1 MEWLLC
7 NCGLP
12 AGLEPGATD
21 SAPEEFDEGLEE
33 ERQDRR
39 DRRSRR
45 GDGTDRAERRERRR
59 RREGDRR
66 DGVKRDGSRRGGDL
80 RDGDKRDKPRR
91 RPSKELEKSVSFE
104 DESPV
109 GVEALNLQDRHAAKM
124 TASSPRARERW
135 ITGSWTATETI
146 KGPSPLLVETPQAQ
160 PSMKPSVSDAMRK
173 KKSALMRGNQNF
185 GPIAPPPRYGEP
197 PMWQATA
204 VAAPLTIDGARNF
217 RELLRTMRVDDLLRM
232 DSYRNSALAYF
243 ASRDCVKGCNLVL
256 RFADEKTR
264 VLLAARPNLYG
275 LTALDYAR
283 HHHRRG
289 SSIMA
294 VFRHYGVERCVY
306 KREEN

>member
-12 AGLEPGATD
+12 AGLEGSATD
-21 SAPEEFDEGLEE
+21 SSAPEDFDDALEV
-33 ERQDRR
+33 ERQE
-39 DRRSRR
+39 RRSRC
-45 GDGTDRAERRERRR
+45 DGTDRERRR
-59 RREGDRR
+59 RRRRDGDRR
-66 DGVKRDGSRRGGDL
+66 
-80 RDGDKRDKPRR
+80 DKRDKPRR
-91 RPSKELEKSVSFE
+91 RPSKDLEKSVSFE

-109 GVEALNLQDRHAAKM
+109 GVEALQLSSDAAR

-135 ITGSWTATETI
+135 ITGSWTAKVSK

-160 PSMKPSVSDAMRK
+160 PSMKPSVSDGMRRK
-173 KKSALMRGNQNF
+173 KYLATKSIMKGNQSF
-185 GPIAPPPRYGEP
+185 GPITPPPRSGEP

-217 RELLRTMRVDDLLRM
+217 RELLCTMRVDDLLRM

-294 VFRHYGVERCVY
+294 VFRHYGADRCVY

>member
-12 AGLEPGATD
+12 AGLEGGATD
-21 SAPEEFDEGLEE
+21 SAPEELDDTLEV
-33 ERQDRR
+33 ERQE
-39 DRRSRR
+39 RRSRR
-45 GDGTDRAERRERRR
+45 GDGADRAERRERRR
-59 RREGDRR
+59 RREGSRR
-66 DGVKRDGSRRGGDL
+66 DKRDGDR
-80 RDGDKRDKPRR
+80 RDKPRR
-91 RPSKELEKSVSFE
+91 RPSKDLEKSVSFE

-124 TASSPRARERW
+124 TVSSPRARERW
-135 ITGSWTATETI
+135 ITGSWTATVTK

-160 PSMKPSVSDAMRK
+160 PSMKPSVSDAVRRK
-173 KKSALMRGNQNF
+173 KYLATKSIMKGNQNF
-185 GPIAPPPRYGEP
+185 GPITPPPRYGEP

-283 HHHRRG
+283 NHHRRG

>member
-12 AGLEPGATD
+12 AGLEGSATD
-21 SAPEEFDEGLEE
+21 SSAPEELDDTLEV
-33 ERQDRR
+33 ERQE
-39 DRRSRR
+39 RRSRR
-45 GDGTDRAERRERRR
+45 GDGDRERRR
-59 RREGDRR
+59 RRRRDGDRR
-66 DGVKRDGSRRGGDL
+66 
-80 RDGDKRDKPRR
+80 DKRDKPRR
-91 RPSKELEKSVSFE
+91 RPSKDLEKSVSFE

-160 PSMKPSVSDAMRK
+160 PSMKPSVSDAMRRK
-173 KKSALMRGNQNF
+173 KYLATKTLMKGNQNF
-185 GPIAPPPRYGEP
+185 GPITPPPRSGEP

-294 VFRHYGVERCVY
+294 VFRHYGTDRGVY

>member
-12 AGLEPGATD
+12 AGLEGSATD
-21 SAPEEFDEGLEE
+21 SSAPEELDDTLEV
-33 ERQDRR
+33 ERQE
-39 DRRSRR
+39 RRSRR
-45 GDGTDRAERRERRR
+45 GDGDRERRR
-59 RREGDRR
+59 RRRRDGDRR
-66 DGVKRDGSRRGGDL
+66 
-80 RDGDKRDKPRR
+80 DKRDKPRR
-91 RPSKELEKSVSFE
+91 RPSKDLEKSVSFE

-109 GVEALNLQDRHAAKM
+109 GVEALQLSSDAAR

-135 ITGSWTATETI
+135 ITGSWTVAPKK

-160 PSMKPSVSDAMRK
+160 PSFKPSVSDGMRRK
-173 KKSALMRGNQNF
+173 KYLATKSIMKGNQNF
-185 GPIAPPPRYGEP
+185 GPITPPPRSGEP

-217 RELLRTMRVDDLLRM
+217 RELLKTMRVDDLLRM

-256 RFADEKTR
+256 RFADEQTR
-264 VLLAARPNLYG
+264 ALLAARPNLYG

-294 VFRHYGVERCVY
+294 VFRHYGADRCVY

>member
-12 AGLEPGATD
+12 AGLEGSATD
-21 SAPEEFDEGLEE
+21 SSAPEELDDTLEV
-33 ERQDRR
+33 ERQE
-39 DRRSRR
+39 RRSRR
-45 GDGTDRAERRERRR
+45 GDGDRERRR
-59 RREGDRR
+59 RRRRDGDRR
-66 DGVKRDGSRRGGDL
+66 
-80 RDGDKRDKPRR
+80 DKRDKPRR
-91 RPSKELEKSVSFE
+91 RPSKDLEKSVSFE

-109 GVEALNLQDRHAAKM
+109 GVEALNLQDRRAAEKA
-124 TASSPRARERW
+124 ASSPRARERW
-135 ITGSWTATETI
+135 ITGSWTAKVSK

-160 PSMKPSVSDAMRK
+160 PSMTPSVGDAMRRK
-173 KKSALMRGNQNF
+173 KYLATKSIMKGNQNF
-185 GPIAPPPRYGEP
+185 APITPPPRSGEP
-197 PMWQATA
+197 PMWQTTA

-217 RELLRTMRVDDLLRM
+217 RELLKTMRVDDLLRM

-243 ASRDCVKGCNLVL
+243 ASRDCEKGCNLVL
-256 RFADEKTR
+256 RFADENTR
-264 VLLAARPNLYG
+264 ALLAARPNLYG

-294 VFRHYGVERCVY
+294 VFRHYGADRCVY

>member
-12 AGLEPGATD
+12 AGLEGSATD
-21 SAPEEFDEGLEE
+21 SSAPEELDDTLEV
-33 ERQDRR
+33 ERQE
-39 DRRSRR
+39 RRSRR
-45 GDGTDRAERRERRR
+45 GDGDRERRR
-59 RREGDRR
+59 RRRRDGDRR
-66 DGVKRDGSRRGGDL
+66 
-80 RDGDKRDKPRR
+80 DKRDKPRR
-91 RPSKELEKSVSFE
+91 RPSKDLEKSVSFE

-109 GVEALNLQDRHAAKM
+109 GVEALQLSSDAAR

-135 ITGSWTATETI
+135 ITGSWTVAPKK

-160 PSMKPSVSDAMRK
+160 PSMKPSVSDGMRRK
-173 KKSALMRGNQNF
+173 KYLATKTLMKGNQNF
-185 GPIAPPPRYGEP
+185 GPITPPPRSGEP

-217 RELLRTMRVDDLLRM
+217 RELLKTMRVDDLLRM

-256 RFADEKTR
+256 RFADENSR
-264 VLLAARPNLYG
+264 ALLAARPNLYG

-294 VFRHYGVERCVY
+294 VFRHYGADRCVY

>member
-12 AGLEPGATD
+12 AGLEGSATD
-21 SAPEEFDEGLEE
+21 SSAPEELDDTLEV
-33 ERQDRR
+33 ERQE
-39 DRRSRR
+39 RRSRR
-45 GDGTDRAERRERRR
+45 GDGDRERRRERRR
-59 RREGDRR
+59 RRN
-66 DGVKRDGSRRGGDL
+66 
-80 RDGDKRDKPRR
+80 GDKRDKPRR
-91 RPSKELEKSVSFE
+91 RPSKDLEKSVSFE

-109 GVEALNLQDRHAAKM
+109 GVEALQLSSDAAR

-135 ITGSWTATETI
+135 ITGSWTVSPKK

-160 PSMKPSVSDAMRK
+160 PSMKPSVGDGMRRK
-173 KKSALMRGNQNF
+173 KYLATKTLMKGNQNF
-185 GPIAPPPRYGEP
+185 GPITPPPRSGEP
-197 PMWQATA
+197 PTWQATA

-217 RELLRTMRVDDLLRM
+217 RELLKTMRVDDLLRM

-256 RFADEKTR
+256 RFADEQTR
-264 VLLAARPNLYG
+264 ALLAARPNLYG

-294 VFRHYGVERCVY
+294 VFRHYGADRCVY

>member
-12 AGLEPGATD
+12 AGLEGSATD
-21 SAPEEFDEGLEE
+21 SSAPEELDDTLEV
-33 ERQDRR
+33 ERQE
-39 DRRSRR
+39 RRSRR
-45 GDGTDRAERRERRR
+45 GDGDRERRRERRR
-59 RREGDRR
+59 RRN
-66 DGVKRDGSRRGGDL
+66 
-80 RDGDKRDKPRR
+80 GDKRDKPRR
-91 RPSKELEKSVSFE
+91 RPSKDLEKSVSFE

-109 GVEALNLQDRHAAKM
+109 GVEALQLSSDAAR

-135 ITGSWTATETI
+135 ITGSWTVSPKK

-160 PSMKPSVSDAMRK
+160 PAMKPSVSDAMRRK
-173 KKSALMRGNQNF
+173 KYNATKGLMKGNQDF
-185 GPIAPPPRYGEP
+185 GPITPPPRSGEP

-217 RELLRTMRVDDLLRM
+217 RELLITMRVDDLLRM

-243 ASRDCVKGCNLVL
+243 ASRDCEKGCNLVL
-256 RFADEKTR
+256 RFADEQTR
-264 VLLAARPNLYG
+264 ALLAARPNLYG

-294 VFRHYGVERCVY
+294 VFRHYGADRCVY
-306 KREEN
+306 KREAN

>member
-12 AGLEPGATD
+12 AGLEGGAAD
-21 SAPEEFDEGLEE
+21 SAPEELDDSLEV
-33 ERQDRR
+33 ERQERR
-39 DRRSRR
+39 ERRRR
-45 GDGTDRAERRERRR
+45 GDGERRERRR
-59 RREGDRR
+59 RRDGDRR
-66 DGVKRDGSRRGGDL
+66 DGVKRDGS
-80 RDGDKRDKPRR
+80 KRDKPRR
-91 RPSKELEKSVSFE
+91 RPSKDLEKSVSFE

-135 ITGSWTATETI
+135 ITGSWTATVTK

-160 PSMKPSVSDAMRK
+160 PSMKPSVSDAVRRK
-173 KKSALMRGNQNF
+173 KYLATKSIMKGNQNF
-185 GPIAPPPRYGEP
+185 GPITPPPRYGEP

-204 VAAPLTIDGARNF
+204 VAAPLTVDGARNF

-294 VFRHYGVERCVY
+294 VFRHYGTDRCVY

>member
-12 AGLEPGATD
+12 AGLEGSATD
-21 SAPEEFDEGLEE
+21 SSAPEELDDTLEV
-33 ERQDRR
+33 ERQE
-39 DRRSRR
+39 RRSRR
-45 GDGTDRAERRERRR
+45 GDGDRERRR
-59 RREGDRR
+59 RRRRDGDRR
-66 DGVKRDGSRRGGDL
+66 
-80 RDGDKRDKPRR
+80 DKRDKPRR
-91 RPSKELEKSVSFE
+91 RPSKDLEKSVSFE

-109 GVEALNLQDRHAAKM
+109 GVEALNLQDRRAAEKA
-124 TASSPRARERW
+124 ASSPRARERW
-135 ITGSWTATETI
+135 ITGSWTVSPKK
-146 KGPSPLLVETPQAQ
+146 KGPSPLLVETPQAP
-160 PSMKPSVSDAMRK
+160 PSMKPSVSDGMRRK
-173 KKSALMRGNQNF
+173 KYLATKSIMKGNQSF
-185 GPIAPPPRYGEP
+185 GPITPPPRYGEP

-217 RELLRTMRVDDLLRM
+217 RELLKTMRVDDLLRM

-256 RFADEKTR
+256 RFADEQTR
-264 VLLAARPNLYG
+264 ALLAARPNLYG

-294 VFRHYGVERCVY
+294 VFRHYGADRCVY

>member
-12 AGLEPGATD
+12 AGLEGSATD
-21 SAPEEFDEGLEE
+21 SSAPEELDDTLEV
-33 ERQDRR
+33 ERQE
-39 DRRSRR
+39 RRSRR
-45 GDGTDRAERRERRR
+45 GDGDRERRR
-59 RREGDRR
+59 RRRRDGDRR
-66 DGVKRDGSRRGGDL
+66 
-80 RDGDKRDKPRR
+80 DKRDKPRR
-91 RPSKELEKSVSFE
+91 RPSKDLEKSVSFE

-109 GVEALNLQDRHAAKM
+109 GVEALQLSSDAAR

-135 ITGSWTATETI
+135 ITGSWTVSPKK

-160 PSMKPSVSDAMRK
+160 PSMKPSVSDGMRRK
-173 KKSALMRGNQNF
+173 KYLATKSIMKGNQSF
-185 GPIAPPPRYGEP
+185 GPIAPPPRSGEP

-217 RELLRTMRVDDLLRM
+217 RELLITMRVDDLLRM

-243 ASRDCVKGCNLVL
+243 ASRDCEKGCNLVL
-256 RFADEKTR
+256 RFADENAR
-264 VLLAARPNLYG
+264 ALLAARPNLYG

-294 VFRHYGVERCVY
+294 VFRHYGADRCVY

>member
-12 AGLEPGATD
+12 AGLEGSATD
-21 SAPEEFDEGLEE
+21 SSAPEELDDTLEV
-33 ERQDRR
+33 ERQE
-39 DRRSRR
+39 RRSRR
-45 GDGTDRAERRERRR
+45 GDGDRERRR
-59 RREGDRR
+59 RRRRDGDRR
-66 DGVKRDGSRRGGDL
+66 
-80 RDGDKRDKPRR
+80 DKRDKPRR
-91 RPSKELEKSVSFE
+91 RPSKDLEKSVSFE

-109 GVEALNLQDRHAAKM
+109 GVEALQLSSDAAR

-135 ITGSWTATETI
+135 ITGSWTVAPKK

-160 PSMKPSVSDAMRK
+160 PSMKPSVSDGMRRK
-173 KKSALMRGNQNF
+173 KYLATKSLMKGSQSF
-185 GPIAPPPRYGEP
+185 GPITPPPRSGEP

-217 RELLRTMRVDDLLRM
+217 RELLKTMRVDDLLRM

-243 ASRDCVKGCNLVL
+243 ASRDCEKGCNLVL
-256 RFADEKTR
+256 RFADENTR
-264 VLLAARPNLYG
+264 ALLAARPNLYG

-294 VFRHYGVERCVY
+294 VFRHYGADRCVY

>member
-1 MEWLLC
+1 MDHRELDGHGYKEGALSII
-7 NCGLP
+7 GGD
-12 AGLEPGATD
+12 AAGAT
-21 SAPEEFDEGLEE
+21 FDE
-33 ERQDRR
+33 
-39 DRRSRR
+39 
-45 GDGTDRAERRERRR
+45 AVRERR
-59 RREGDRR
+59 
-66 DGVKRDGSRRGGDL
+66 
-80 RDGDKRDKPRR
+80 
-91 RPSKELEKSVSFE
+91 
-104 DESPV
+104 
-109 GVEALNLQDRHAAKM
+109 
-124 TASSPRARERW
+124 
-135 ITGSWTATETI
+135 
-146 KGPSPLLVETPQAQ
+146 
-160 PSMKPSVSDAMRK
+160 DARK
-173 KKSALMRGNQNF
+173 KYLATKSLMKGNQNF
-185 GPIAPPPRYGEP
+185 GPITPPPRYGEP

-294 VFRHYGVERCVY
+294 VFRHYGADRCVY

>member
-1 MEWLLC
+1 MEWMLC

-12 AGLEPGATD
+12 AGLEGSATD
-21 SAPEEFDEGLEE
+21 SAPGELDDDALEV
-33 ERQDRR
+33 ERQE
-39 DRRSRR
+39 RRSRR
-45 GDGTDRAERRERRR
+45 DGADRERRR
-59 RREGDRR
+59 RRR
-66 DGVKRDGSRRGGDL
+66 RDGSR

-91 RPSKELEKSVSFE
+91 RPSKDLEKSVSFE

-109 GVEALNLQDRHAAKM
+109 GVEALQLTSDAAR

-135 ITGSWTATETI
+135 ITGSWTVAPKK

-160 PSMKPSVSDAMRK
+160 PSMKPSVSDAMRRK
-173 KKSALMRGNQNF
+173 KYLATKSIMKGNQNF
-185 GPIAPPPRYGEP
+185 GPITPPPRSGEP

-217 RELLRTMRVDDLLRM
+217 RELLITMRVDDLLRM

-243 ASRDCVKGCNLVL
+243 ASRDCEKGCNLVL
-256 RFADEKTR
+256 RFADENTR
-264 VLLAARPNLYG
+264 ALLAARPNLYG

-294 VFRHYGVERCVY
+294 VFRHYGADRCVY

>member
-12 AGLEPGATD
+12 AGLEGSATD
-21 SAPEEFDEGLEE
+21 SSAPEELDDTLEV
-33 ERQDRR
+33 ERQE
-39 DRRSRR
+39 RRSRR
-45 GDGTDRAERRERRR
+45 GDGDRERRR
-59 RREGDRR
+59 RRRRDGDRR
-66 DGVKRDGSRRGGDL
+66 
-80 RDGDKRDKPRR
+80 DKRDKPRR
-91 RPSKELEKSVSFE
+91 RPSKDLEKSVSFE

-109 GVEALNLQDRHAAKM
+109 GVEALQLSSDAAR

-135 ITGSWTATETI
+135 ITGSWTVSPKK

-160 PSMKPSVSDAMRK
+160 PSMKPSVGDGMRRK
-173 KKSALMRGNQNF
+173 KYLATKTLMKGNQNF
-185 GPIAPPPRYGEP
+185 GPITPPPRSGEP

-256 RFADEKTR
+256 RFADENAR
-264 VLLAARPNLYG
+264 GLLAARPNLYG

-294 VFRHYGVERCVY
+294 GFRHYGADRCVY

>member
-12 AGLEPGATD
+12 AGLEGSATD
-21 SAPEEFDEGLEE
+21 SSAPEELDDTLEV
-33 ERQDRR
+33 ERQE
-39 DRRSRR
+39 RRSRR
-45 GDGTDRAERRERRR
+45 GDGDRERRRERRR
-59 RREGDRR
+59 RRN
-66 DGVKRDGSRRGGDL
+66 
-80 RDGDKRDKPRR
+80 GDKRDKPRR
-91 RPSKELEKSVSFE
+91 RPSKDLEKSVSFE

-109 GVEALNLQDRHAAKM
+109 GVEALNLQDRRAAEKA
-124 TASSPRARERW
+124 ASSPRARERW
-135 ITGSWTATETI
+135 ITGSWTVSPKK
-146 KGPSPLLVETPQAQ
+146 KGPSPLLVETPQAP
-160 PSMKPSVSDAMRK
+160 PSMKPSVSDGMRRK
-173 KKSALMRGNQNF
+173 KYLATKSIMKGNQSF
-185 GPIAPPPRYGEP
+185 GPITPPPRYGEP

-217 RELLRTMRVDDLLRM
+217 RELLKTMRVDDLLRM

-256 RFADEKTR
+256 RFADEQTR
-264 VLLAARPNLYG
+264 ALLAARPNLYG

-294 VFRHYGVERCVY
+294 VFRHYGADRCVY

>member
-12 AGLEPGATD
+12 AGLEGSATD
-21 SAPEEFDEGLEE
+21 SSAPEELDDTLEV
-33 ERQDRR
+33 ERQE
-39 DRRSRR
+39 RRSRR
-45 GDGTDRAERRERRR
+45 DGADRERRR
-59 RREGDRR
+59 RRRRDGDRR
-66 DGVKRDGSRRGGDL
+66 
-80 RDGDKRDKPRR
+80 DKRDKPRR
-91 RPSKELEKSVSFE
+91 RPSKDLEKSVSFE

-109 GVEALNLQDRHAAKM
+109 GVEALNLQDRRAAEKA
-124 TASSPRARERW
+124 ASSPRARERW
-135 ITGSWTATETI
+135 ITGSWTVSPKK
-146 KGPSPLLVETPQAQ
+146 KGPSPLLVETPQAP
-160 PSMKPSVSDAMRK
+160 PSMKPSVSDGMRRK
-173 KKSALMRGNQNF
+173 KYLATKSIMKGNQSF
-185 GPIAPPPRYGEP
+185 GPITPPPRYGEP

-217 RELLRTMRVDDLLRM
+217 RELLKTMRVDDLLRM

-256 RFADEKTR
+256 RFADEQTR
-264 VLLAARPNLYG
+264 ALLAARPNLYG

-294 VFRHYGVERCVY
+294 VFRHYGADRCVY

>member
-12 AGLEPGATD
+12 AGLEGSATD
-21 SAPEEFDEGLEE
+21 SSAPEELDDTLEV
-33 ERQDRR
+33 ERQE
-39 DRRSRR
+39 RRSRR
-45 GDGTDRAERRERRR
+45 GDGDRERRR
-59 RREGDRR
+59 RRRRDGDRR
-66 DGVKRDGSRRGGDL
+66 
-80 RDGDKRDKPRR
+80 DKRDKPRR
-91 RPSKELEKSVSFE
+91 RPSKDLEKSVSFE

-109 GVEALNLQDRHAAKM
+109 GVEALQLSSDAAR

-135 ITGSWTATETI
+135 ITGSWTAKVSK

-160 PSMKPSVSDAMRK
+160 PSMTPSVSDAMRRK
-173 KKSALMRGNQNF
+173 KFNATKGLMKGNQNF
-185 GPIAPPPRYGEP
+185 GPITPPPRYGEP

-256 RFADEKTR
+256 RFADENAR
-264 VLLAARPNLYG
+264 GLLAARPNLYG

-283 HHHRRG
+283 HHPRRG

>member
-12 AGLEPGATD
+12 AGLEGSATD
-21 SAPEEFDEGLEE
+21 SAPGELDDDALEV
-33 ERQDRR
+33 ERQE
-39 DRRSRR
+39 RRSRR
-45 GDGTDRAERRERRR
+45 GDGADRAERRERRR
-59 RREGDRR
+59 RREG
-66 DGVKRDGSRRGGDL
+66 SRR
-80 RDGDKRDKPRR
+80 GDKRDKPRR
-91 RPSKELEKSVSFE
+91 RPSPKDLEKSVSFE

-109 GVEALNLQDRHAAKM
+109 GVEALQLSSDAAR

-135 ITGSWTATETI
+135 ITGSWTAKVSK

-160 PSMKPSVSDAMRK
+160 PSMKPSVSDAMRRK
-173 KKSALMRGNQNF
+173 KYLATKGLMKGNQDF
-185 GPIAPPPRYGEP
+185 GPITPPPRYGEP

>member
-12 AGLEPGATD
+12 AGLEGSATD
-21 SAPEEFDEGLEE
+21 SSAPEELDDTLEV
-33 ERQDRR
+33 ERQE
-39 DRRSRR
+39 RRSRR
-45 GDGTDRAERRERRR
+45 GDGDRERRR
-59 RREGDRR
+59 RRRRDGDRR
-66 DGVKRDGSRRGGDL
+66 
-80 RDGDKRDKPRR
+80 DKRDKPRR
-91 RPSKELEKSVSFE
+91 RPSKDLEKSVSFE

-109 GVEALNLQDRHAAKM
+109 GVEALQLSSDAAR

-135 ITGSWTATETI
+135 ITGSWTVAPKK

-160 PSMKPSVSDAMRK
+160 PSMKPSVSDAMRRK
-173 KKSALMRGNQNF
+173 KYLATKSIMKGNQNF
-185 GPIAPPPRYGEP
+185 GPITPPPRSGEP

-204 VAAPLTIDGARNF
+204 VAAPLTIDAARNF

-243 ASRDCVKGCNLVL
+243 ASRDCEKGCNLVL
-256 RFADEKTR
+256 RFADENSR
-264 VLLAARPNLYG
+264 ALLAARPNLYG

-294 VFRHYGVERCVY
+294 VFRHYGADRCVY

>member
-12 AGLEPGATD
+12 AGLEGGATD
-21 SAPEEFDEGLEE
+21 SAPEELDDTLEV
-33 ERQDRR
+33 ERQERR
-39 DRRSRR
+39 ERRRR
-45 GDGTDRAERRERRR
+45 GDGERRERRR
-59 RREGDRR
+59 RRDGDGRR
-66 DGVKRDGSRRGGDL
+66 
-80 RDGDKRDKPRR
+80 GDKRDKPRR

-160 PSMKPSVSDAMRK
+160 PSMKPSVSDAMRRK
-173 KKSALMRGNQNF
+173 KYLATKTLMKGNQNF
-185 GPIAPPPRYGEP
+185 GPITPPPRYGEP

>member
-12 AGLEPGATD
+12 AGLEGSATD
-21 SAPEEFDEGLEE
+21 SSAPEELDDTLEV
-33 ERQDRR
+33 ERQE
-39 DRRSRR
+39 RRSRR
-45 GDGTDRAERRERRR
+45 GDGDRERRRERRR
-59 RREGDRR
+59 RRN
-66 DGVKRDGSRRGGDL
+66 
-80 RDGDKRDKPRR
+80 GDKRDKPRR
-91 RPSKELEKSVSFE
+91 RPSKDLEKSVSFE

-109 GVEALNLQDRHAAKM
+109 GVEALQLSSDAAR

-135 ITGSWTATETI
+135 ITGSWTVSPKK
-146 KGPSPLLVETPQAQ
+146 KGPSPLLVETPQAP
-160 PSMKPSVSDAMRK
+160 PSMKPSVSDGMRRK
-173 KKSALMRGNQNF
+173 KYLATKSIMKGNQSF
-185 GPIAPPPRYGEP
+185 GPITPPPRYGEP

-204 VAAPLTIDGARNF
+204 VAAPLTIDAARNF

-243 ASRDCVKGCNLVL
+243 ASRDCEKGCNLVL
-256 RFADEKTR
+256 RFADENSR
-264 VLLAARPNLYG
+264 ALLAARPNLYG

-294 VFRHYGVERCVY
+294 VFRHYGADRCVY

>member
-12 AGLEPGATD
+12 AGLEGGATD
-21 SAPEEFDEGLEE
+21 SAPEELDDTLEV
-33 ERQDRR
+33 ERQE
-39 DRRSRR
+39 RRSRR
-45 GDGTDRAERRERRR
+45 DGADRERRRERRR
-59 RREGDRR
+59 RDR
-66 DGVKRDGSRRGGDL
+66 DKRDGDGRR
-80 RDGDKRDKPRR
+80 GDKRDKPRR
-91 RPSKELEKSVSFE
+91 RPSKDLEKSVSFE

-135 ITGSWTATETI
+135 ITGSWTATVTK

-160 PSMKPSVSDAMRK
+160 PSMKPSVSDAVRRK
-173 KKSALMRGNQNF
+173 KYVATKSLMKGNQNF
-185 GPIAPPPRYGEP
+185 GPITPPPRYGEP

-204 VAAPLTIDGARNF
+204 VAAPLTVDGARNF

-294 VFRHYGVERCVY
+294 VFRHYGADRCVY

>member
-12 AGLEPGATD
+12 AGLEGSATD
-21 SAPEEFDEGLEE
+21 SSAPEELDDTLEV
-33 ERQDRR
+33 ERQE
-39 DRRSRR
+39 RRSRR
-45 GDGTDRAERRERRR
+45 GDGADRERRR
-59 RREGDRR
+59 RRRR
-66 DGVKRDGSRRGGDL
+66 DGVKRDGSRRGDDL

-91 RPSKELEKSVSFE
+91 RPSKDLEKSVSFE

-109 GVEALNLQDRHAAKM
+109 GVEALQLSSDAAR

-135 ITGSWTATETI
+135 ITGSWTAKVSK

-160 PSMKPSVSDAMRK
+160 PSMKPSVSDAMRRK
-173 KKSALMRGNQNF
+173 KYLATKTLMKGNDNF
-185 GPIAPPPRYGEP
+185 APITPPPRYGEP

-217 RELLRTMRVDDLLRM
+217 RELLSTMRVDDLLRM

>member
-12 AGLEPGATD
+12 AGLEGSATD
-21 SAPEEFDEGLEE
+21 SSAPEELDDTLEV
-33 ERQDRR
+33 ERQE
-39 DRRSRR
+39 RRSRR
-45 GDGTDRAERRERRR
+45 GDGDRERRRERRR
-59 RREGDRR
+59 RRN
-66 DGVKRDGSRRGGDL
+66 
-80 RDGDKRDKPRR
+80 GDKRDKPRR
-91 RPSKELEKSVSFE
+91 RPSKDLEKSVSFE

-135 ITGSWTATETI
+135 ITGSWTATVTK

-160 PSMKPSVSDAMRK
+160 PSMKPSVSDAVRRK
-173 KKSALMRGNQNF
+173 KYLATKTLMKGNQNF
-185 GPIAPPPRYGEP
+185 GPITPPPRSGEP

-217 RELLRTMRVDDLLRM
+217 RELLKTMRVDDLLRM

-256 RFADEKTR
+256 RFADEQTR
-264 VLLAARPNLYG
+264 ALLAARPNLYG

-294 VFRHYGVERCVY
+294 VFRHYGADRCVY

>member
-12 AGLEPGATD
+12 AGLEGSATD
-21 SAPEEFDEGLEE
+21 SSAPEELDDTLEV
-33 ERQDRR
+33 ERQE
-39 DRRSRR
+39 RRSRR
-45 GDGTDRAERRERRR
+45 GDGDRERRRERRR
-59 RREGDRR
+59 RRN
-66 DGVKRDGSRRGGDL
+66 
-80 RDGDKRDKPRR
+80 GDKRDKPRR
-91 RPSKELEKSVSFE
+91 RPSKDLEKSVSFE

-109 GVEALNLQDRHAAKM
+109 GVEALQLSSDAAR

-135 ITGSWTATETI
+135 ITGSWTVSPKK
-146 KGPSPLLVETPQAQ
+146 KGPSPLLVETPQAP
-160 PSMKPSVSDAMRK
+160 PSMKPSVSDGMRRK
-173 KKSALMRGNQNF
+173 KYLATKSIMKGNQSF
-185 GPIAPPPRYGEP
+185 GPITPPPRYGEP

-217 RELLRTMRVDDLLRM
+217 RELLKTMRVDDLLRM

-256 RFADEKTR
+256 RFADEQTR
-264 VLLAARPNLYG
+264 ALLAARPNLYG

-294 VFRHYGVERCVY
+294 VFRHYGADRCVY

>member
-1 MEWLLC
+1 MGGGATSHGGSDGKAALAQYHAELKKAKER
-7 NCGLP
+7 NP
-12 AGLEPGATD
+12 SQAGTLSFPPLVAKWTNGGSTPWPGAEYTRRTRMKTRLQ
-21 SAPEEFDEGLEE
+21 EGYSEGFVSE
-33 ERQDRR
+33 IN
-39 DRRSRR
+39 RSI
-45 GDGTDRAERRERRR
+45 GERR
-59 RREGDRR
+59 
-66 DGVKRDGSRRGGDL
+66 
-80 RDGDKRDKPRR
+80 
-91 RPSKELEKSVSFE
+91 F
-104 DESPV
+104 
-109 GVEALNLQDRHAAKM
+109 ANF
-124 TASSPRARERW
+124 
-135 ITGSWTATETI
+135 TE
-146 KGPSPLLVETPQAQ
+146 
-160 PSMKPSVSDAMRK
+160 SMKPSVSDAMRK
-173 KKSALMRGNQNF
+173 KKSALMRGNNNF
-185 GPIAPPPRYGEP
+185 GPITPPPRYGEP

-204 VAAPLTIDGARNF
+204 VAAPLTIDGERNF

>member
-12 AGLEPGATD
+12 AGLEGGAAD
-21 SAPEEFDEGLEE
+21 SAPEELDDSLEV
-33 ERQDRR
+33 ERQERR
-39 DRRSRR
+39 ERRRR
-45 GDGTDRAERRERRR
+45 GDGERRERRR
-59 RREGDRR
+59 RRDGDRR
-66 DGVKRDGSRRGGDL
+66 DGVKRDGS
-80 RDGDKRDKPRR
+80 KRDKPRR
-91 RPSKELEKSVSFE
+91 RPSKDLEKSVSFE

-109 GVEALNLQDRHAAKM
+109 GVEALQLSSDAAR

-135 ITGSWTATETI
+135 ITGSWTATVTK

-160 PSMKPSVSDAMRK
+160 PSMKPSVSDAVRRK
-173 KKSALMRGNQNF
+173 KYLATKSIMKGNQNF
-185 GPIAPPPRYGEP
+185 GPITPPPRYGEP

-217 RELLRTMRVDDLLRM
+217 RELLCTMRVDDLLRM